1 MMFRKIAVVAASV
14 VLWGTP
20 LSAQT
25 ERAPLVTDQVRVT
38 LAPPMEARHQPI
50 RDSLQQR
57 NVPGLIRSI
66 LSPVRLPRELLIEI
80 KGCDGSEDTY
90 YNDSV
95 VTLCYE
101 YIELLQ
107 RHSPSMGTPGGVAR
121 ADALLGAIID
131 TLLHEAGHGI
141 FDLLEIPVLGREE
154 DAADFYAAYTALQ
167 LRHEDSMR
175 IVEGAA
181 YMFASEARTAL
192 EKPFGTGA
200 YAGEHGLA
208 PQRYFNY
215 LCMAYGS
222 NPSAFNQLAMDG
234 GLPLSRFEAC
244 TEEYALLKRAFDKLI
259 IPNMDLDM
267 WDRVR
272 GELRFAWAP
281 IEFTASGLDPQPLR
295 DWLSRMAVDEGRP
308 HARRP

>member
-1 MMFRKIAVVAASV
+1 MIAAVSV
-14 VLWGTP
+14 LLSGTAV
-20 LSAQT
+20 SAQT

-38 LAPPMEARHQPI
+38 LMRPKEARHQPI
-50 RDSLQQR
+50 HDSLLQR

-66 LSPVRLPRELLIEI
+66 LSPVRLPRELSIEI
-80 KGCDGSEDTY
+80 KGCDGSEDTF
-90 YNDSV
+90 YNEGV

-101 YIELLQ
+101 YVELLQ
-107 RHSPSMGTPGGVAR
+107 RHSPRMGTPGGIPR
-121 ADALLGAIID
+121 NDALLGAIID

-154 DAADFYAAYTALQ
+154 DAADFYAAYTVLQ
-167 LRHEDSMR
+167 LRPEDSMR

-181 YMFASEARTAL
+181 YMFGSEARTAL

-222 NPSAFNQLAMDG
+222 NPNAFAQLAMDG
-234 GLPLSRFEAC
+234 GLPLNRFEAC
-244 TEEYALLKRAFDKLI
+244 TDEFALLKRAFDKLI

-267 WDRVR
+267 WEKVR
-272 GELRFAWAP
+272 AELRFTWSP
-281 IEFTASGLDPQPLR
+281 ILFMSAGLDTQPLR

-308 HARRP
+308 HVRRP